1 MISDVVISIYNGYEN
16 KAHVIKDL
24 LRHNYYDCCLKGG
37 VDHSEQSSI
46 HQGKKIILKIIPIC
60 ILSGIPCLIGIGGQI
75 NIDLLNNEIN
85 LLIKLNIDIHK
96 LLYIDENATIIHKDS
111 KLKYGDI
118 HFLKLK
124 TILSNMPIKTS
135 INKFLL
141 YYNRSLYEGA
151 NGFYS
156 YNGNLFKNS
165 DSSNTTTIYS
175 KLNPK
180 LIGNIIG
187 VANIFECYKNSAK
200 KHVNEI
206 YSAYEEFNYNNSNI
220 ISLDDLLLSFNWI
233 DIDKLKL
240 AIKQTGVNIV
250 YILGIDIL
258 KNVSNYIVYTNK
270 SKIEFDNM
278 NEFKD
283 YITFTL
289 DNIDGVSEVK
299 ML

>member
-1 MISDVVISIYNGYEN
+1 MISDIVISIYNGFEN
-16 KAHVIKDL
+16 KACVINEL
-24 LRHNYYDCCLKGG
+24 LKRNYYDCCIKGG
-37 VDHSEQSSI
+37 SDYIEQSSLYK
-46 HQGKKIILKIIPIC
+46 GKKIILKIIPIC
-60 ILSGIPCLIGIGGQI
+60 ILSGIPCLIGIGGPI
-75 NIDLLNNEIN
+75 HIDKLNSEIN
-85 LLIKLNIDIHK
+85 LLIKSNIDIHK

-124 TILSNMPIKTS
+124 TILSNSPIKTS

-141 YYNRSLYEGA
+141 YYNRRLYEGA

-156 YNGNLFKNS
+156 YDGDLFKNS
-165 DSSNTTTIYS
+165 DPSNTTTIYS

-187 VANIFECYKNSAK
+187 VANIFECYKNSTK

-206 YSAYEEFNYNNSNI
+206 YAAYEEFNYNNSNI